1 MKYESDILE
10 MIHENATI
18 NFKMGFISE
27 AEMRE
32 YDELCLAPEALH
44 DNTVD
49 PSKARIRVAKVSPE
63 KPEEILS
70 DLVREKLA
78 AALI

>member
-18 NFKMGFISE
+18 NFKLGFISE

-32 YDELCLAPEALH
+32 YDELCLAPEALQ
-44 DNTVD
+44 DTT
-49 PSKARIRVAKVSPE
+49 AKGTTANLE
-63 KPEEILS
+63 HT
-70 DLVREKLA
+70 DLVTA
-78 AALI
+78 